1 MDISVIIVNYN
12 VKDFLVQCLNSV
24 HIALQGIDSEIIV
37 IDNNSTDGSKEYFSD
52 KYSDVHFDWLPNNI
66 GFGAANNIGIQQSK
80 GKYVLLLNPDTIVHE
95 LTLKHML
102 DYMNSHIDTGI
113 AGCRVLNAD
122 GSFQIACRRGFPSPW
137 ASFCKLFGLQSLV
150 PSSKLCAGY
159 NLTYKSIYETY
170 EVDALIGAFMFCRR
184 EVLEQIHGF
193 DTDFFMYGEDLDL
206 CYRAQLSGWK
216 VTYVHEP
223 TIIHFKGESTK
234 RSSLNAI
241 HVFYSSMEIF
251 TKKHFNNST
260 LFLFFLRIGI
270 WLRASFASA
279 FYFAEQGLFMMGDIL
294 VVIASIM
301 LATHIRFGNP
311 FAFPEYAYPMVFLSS
326 SLIALGCL
334 LFAGA
339 YFEYSGKLKPVLTG
353 YFASFFILSSL
364 TYFFKEYAF
373 SRGILLMTIGFSL
386 SFSVALR
393 LLWHLYH
400 TLFGNKSDKR
410 IILLGTNAHEHEIVN
425 ALQSAESRNAI
436 IVGRVTVNDENSYAH
451 QLPVLGKADALKEI
465 VYNQEADEIIM
476 LDSSIDISD
485 IIKYSSM
492 FAGSKVRIHA
502 VQEYDDIVVSRITN
516 DISGI
521 SAAMPIINLQR
532 LRYRLQKRLV
542 DLCISLFF
550 LSLGVPIVFL
560 FSKHPIS
567 LLKKLFNVC
576 KGDMSIIGLY
586 QIDNSLPVLGKIGI
600 TGLVHISKPEILSA
614 QAILNLNEH
623 YIRYYTPTLDIEI
636 LIKHLLRIGLSGFK
650 LRS

>member
-52 KYSDVHFDWLPNNI
+52 KYSDVYFDWLPNNI

-137 ASFCKLFGLQSLV
+137 ASFCKLFGLQSLF

-364 TYFFKEYAF
+364 T
-373 SRGILLMTIGFSL
+373 
-386 SFSVALR
+386 
-393 LLWHLYH
+393 
-400 TLFGNKSDKR
+400 
-410 IILLGTNAHEHEIVN
+410 
-425 ALQSAESRNAI
+425 
-436 IVGRVTVNDENSYAH
+436 
-451 QLPVLGKADALKEI
+451 
-465 VYNQEADEIIM
+465 
-476 LDSSIDISD
+476 
-485 IIKYSSM
+485 
-492 FAGSKVRIHA
+492 
-502 VQEYDDIVVSRITN
+502 
-516 DISGI
+516 
-521 SAAMPIINLQR
+521 
-532 LRYRLQKRLV
+532 
-542 DLCISLFF
+542 
-550 LSLGVPIVFL
+550 
-560 FSKHPIS
+560 
-567 LLKKLFNVC
+567 
-576 KGDMSIIGLY
+576 
-586 QIDNSLPVLGKIGI
+586 
-600 TGLVHISKPEILSA
+600 
-614 QAILNLNEH
+614 
-623 YIRYYTPTLDIEI
+623 
-636 LIKHLLRIGLSGFK
+636 
-650 LRS
+650 